1 MPSSSIS
8 SPSFAPPPK
17 ADKPRRFYTRFGQ
30 GRALYEQQQA
40 DQMELEAYI
49 TTLEGERQY
58 PSYVLDALRNLDY
71 NEINLQII
79 FSLVKHICRT
89 MGDGAI
95 LIFLPGWDTISKMN
109 DIFLADPVFRSR
121 NYIIIPLHSMMPTAF
136 QQKVQNTGSF
146 DPSPSPRFS
155 SFLRFTNFLSSV
167 IRMKS
172 SSSDIY
178 IHRVSFLGFCLTPI
192 GYVENSILHV
202 NQL

>member
-1 MPSSSIS
+1 MYMCTYTHTCLTSVPSSAIS
-8 SPSFAPPPK
+8 SPSFVPPPK

-71 NEINLQII
+71 NEINLQLI

-136 QQKVQNTGSF
+136 QQKVQNAGSF
-146 DPSPSPRFS
+146 DPSLPDFIIPT
-155 SFLRFTNFLSSV
+155 LHQLSV
-167 IRMKS
+167 TRMKS
-172 SSSDIY
+172 SSSDI
-178 IHRVSFLGFCLTPI
+178 P
-192 GYVENSILHV
+192 
-202 NQL
+202 